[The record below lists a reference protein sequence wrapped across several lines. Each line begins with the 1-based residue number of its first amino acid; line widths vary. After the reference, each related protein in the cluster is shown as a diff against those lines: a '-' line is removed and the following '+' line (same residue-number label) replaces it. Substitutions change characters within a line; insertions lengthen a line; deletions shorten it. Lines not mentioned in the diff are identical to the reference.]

1 MTGRLLAIA
10 AGGAAGALL
19 RFGLAGWV
27 QHRTGA
33 AFPWGT
39 LAVNLAGCF
48 CIGLLAGWF
57 QHTPVNP
64 WLRDLLMVGLLGAM
78 TTFSTFSLE
87 SLRLLRDGEWLYA
100 AGNVFGSCAA
110 GLALALLG
118 LWAGEAIAG
127 TPN

>member
-10 AGGAAGALL
+10 AGGAVGALL
-19 RFGLAGWV
+19 RFGLSGWV

-57 QHTPVNP
+57 QHTPVSP
-64 WLRDLLMVGLLGAM
+64 WLRDLLMVGLLGAL

-87 SLRLLRDGEWLYA
+87 SLRLLRDGEWLFA

-110 GLALALLG
+110 GLGLALLG
-118 LWAGEAIAG
+118 LWTGQALAGA
-127 TPN
+127 PN